1 MAKKTAKA
9 QEPKVK
15 RELVADYDTLILTEL
30 PRQEMS
36 SGGIYIP
43 ESVDPEEAEDIRS
56 GIIIEIGPSSNP
68 NRPFRFKVGD
78 QVSWGKYQGRKFA
91 YEGVDY
97 LLCRH
102 LDLLMG
108 IVEVK

>member
-1 MAKKTAKA
+1 MAKKATKL
-9 QEPKVK
+9 QTTQ
-15 RELVADYDTLILTEL
+15 RELVADYDTLVLQEL

-56 GIIIEIGPSSNP
+56 GIVYLIGPSSNP
-68 NRPFRFKVGD
+68 NRPFRFNIGD
-78 QVSWGKYQGRKFA
+78 QVSFGKYQGRQFA
-91 YEGVDY
+91 FEGQDY
-97 LLCRH
+97 ILVRH